1 MSIKSKIL
9 IAEDD
14 LFLKKIMRNR
24 LEEEGFTVDVAT
36 DGEETIKKVQ
46 ANNYSL
52 ILLDLVMPIK
62 NGFQVLAELKAMN
75 NQIPVLV
82 FSNLSQAEH
91 KEEVIA
97 LGAKA
102 FYVKSNISID
112 ELTEV
117 VQSYLY

>member
-82 FSNLSQAEH
+82 FSNLSQAED

>member
-1 MSIKSKIL
+1 MSTQSKIL

-36 DGEETIKKVQ
+36 DGDEAIKKLK
-46 ANNYSL
+46 ANHYSL

-82 FSNLSQAEH
+82 FSNLSQAED